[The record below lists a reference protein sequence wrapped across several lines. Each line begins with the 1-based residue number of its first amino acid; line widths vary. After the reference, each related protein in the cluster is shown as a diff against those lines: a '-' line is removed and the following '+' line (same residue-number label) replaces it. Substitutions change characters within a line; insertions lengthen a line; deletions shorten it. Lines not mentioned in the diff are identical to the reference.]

1 MDKIIEQLHHMEVD
15 ANRHLES
22 VQEEKLALR
31 QDYDQKKAD
40 YKKQAQDKYDEE
52 LARVQARNQDLRE
65 QRTQDL
71 QASYNRQM
79 EQIKQ
84 LVDHDQDSYLKDFF
98 NQLQALGVTGDD

>member
-1 MDKIIEQLHHMEVD
+1 M
-15 ANRHLES
+15 
-22 VQEEKLALR
+22 
-31 QDYDQKKAD
+31 
-40 YKKQAQDKYDEE
+40 
-52 LARVQARNQDLRE
+52 
-65 QRTQDL
+65 